1 MKRPWQV
8 ATIAL
13 AILTVGVGYLGYS
26 QYLQKKLLQTHLA
39 NRNQKA
45 FYEMTDHVQYM
56 EVLMAKGMVA
66 NSPRQNILL
75 FSDLWQQANAAQE
88 DMAVLSV
95 NHDAL
100 ARTAKFLRQTGDFA
114 FSLAKKN
121 ARGVPVKDSDWKK
134 LAELHT
140 QAGVL
145 NAELLRIH
153 SQANAGRL
161 SWQEIKNKTKRGL
174 PQTAQRLS
182 AADGFTK
189 IDKRMQEYPTL
200 IYDGPFSDHI
210 KRRQPQ
216 GLTGRNVS
224 AREAGLIAINFASSA
239 SAGRKYSVTK
249 TANVNGTIPAYRIS
263 LTPSG
268 GKGEAVVLDISKK
281 GGHIVWM
288 LNPRR
293 VNTGTVKTGDA
304 GKKAGQFLINHGKPD
319 MEATYTLEQRNT
331 AVVSFAY
338 KQEGV
343 LVYPDLIK
351 VKVALDNGEIIGY
364 EAMGYLMSHQ
374 KRVLP
379 KPKIGEKE
387 ARQAVNPRLK
397 INSTRLTL
405 IPLETLQ
412 EVLCYEFKGTLNGD
426 PFIVY
431 INALTG
437 DEERIL
443 KVIETGGGPKTM

>member
-13 AILTVGVGYLGYS
+13 AVLTVGVGYLGYS

-45 FYEMTDHVQYM
+45 FYEMANHVQNM
-56 EVLMAKGMVA
+56 EVLLAKGMVA

-121 ARGVPVKDSDWKK
+121 ARGVPVKSSEWNK

-145 NAELLRIH
+145 NTELLRI
-153 SQANAGRL
+153 QGEANKGRL
-161 SWQEIKNKTKRGL
+161 TWQEIKGKTKGGL
-174 PQTAQRLS
+174 PRTAQRLS
-182 AADGFTK
+182 VADGFAT
-189 IDKRMQEYPTL
+189 IDKQMQEYPTL

-216 GLTGRNVS
+216 GLTGKNVS
-224 AREAGLIAINFASSA
+224 SREAGLIAIDFASAA
-239 SAGRKYSVTK
+239 SAGRKYTVTK
-249 TANVNGTIPAYRIS
+249 TANVNGVIPAYRVS

-281 GGHIVWM
+281 GGHVIWM

-293 VNTGTVKTGDA
+293 VDNSAVTAGDA
-304 GKKAGQFLINHGKPD
+304 APKAGQFLTSRGKAD
-319 MEATYTLEQRNT
+319 MEATYTLDQRNT
-331 AVVSFAY
+331 AVVAFAY
-338 KQEGV
+338 KQGDV

-351 VKVALDNGEIIGY
+351 VKVALDNGEIVGY
-364 EAMGYLMSHQ
+364 EALGYLMSHK
-374 KRVLP
+374 KRDLP
-379 KPKIGEKE
+379 KPKVTEEE
-387 ARQAVNPRLK
+387 AKRAVNPRLQ

-443 KVIETGGGPKTM
+443 KVIETGGGPTTM

>member
-13 AILTVGVGYLGYS
+13 AVLTVGIGYLGYS

-45 FYEMTDHVQYM
+45 FFEMVDHTQNM
-56 EVLMAKGMVA
+56 EVLLAKGMVA

-75 FSDLWQQANAAQE
+75 FSDIWQQANAAQE
-88 DMAVLSV
+88 DMAIMSV

-100 ARTAKFLRQTGDFA
+100 GRTAKFIRQVGDFA

-121 ARGVPVKDSDWKK
+121 ARGVPVKSSDWNR

-145 NAELLRIH
+145 NTELLRIQ
-153 SQANAGRL
+153 SEANMGRL
-161 SWQEIKNKTKRGL
+161 TWAEVTRKTKGRL
-174 PQTAQRLS
+174 PGTAEQLS
-182 AADGFTK
+182 TADRFTR

-210 KRRQPQ
+210 KRRRPL
-216 GLTGRNVS
+216 GLTGKTVS
-224 AREAGLIAINFASSA
+224 SGEAGLIAMDFAGAA
-239 SAGRKYSVTK
+239 SGRKYTVTR
-249 TANVNGTIPAYRIS
+249 TATVNGVIPAFRVH
-263 LTPSG
+263 LTPAG
-268 GKGEAVVLDISKK
+268 GKGEAVVLDISRK
-281 GGHIVWM
+281 GGHVIWM

-293 VNTGTVKTGDA
+293 VGSSSVTTGDA
-304 GKKAGQFLINHGKPD
+304 AKKAGQFLTGRGKAD

-338 KQEGV
+338 KQDNV
-343 LVYPDLIK
+343 LVYSDLIK
-351 VKVALDNGEIIGY
+351 VKVALDNGEIVGY
-364 EAMGYLMSHQ
+364 EALGYLMSHTQ
-374 KRVLP
+374 RKLP
-379 KPKIGEKE
+379 QPKITEAE
-387 ARQAVNPRLK
+387 ARRVVNPRLK

-412 EVLCYEFKGTLNGD
+412 EVLCYELKGALNGD
-426 PFIVY
+426 PFIIYV
-431 INALTG
+431 NALTG
-437 DEERIL
+437 EEERIL
-443 KVIETGGGPKTM
+443 KVIETNGGLTTM